1 MYVLV
6 KKEID
11 GFNDGAVAHEIV
23 VNKAKIYTT
32 DADRCVGKST
42 MILKIA
48 DLFGKPILTTNY
60 GLSIFYEKEARDR
73 GLTNV
78 KVVYVNSPEALR
90 GSSYSDFLVDESV
103 SNDFLLEAR
112 KNAMFSFSGFM
123 HERC

>member
-1 MYVLV
+1 MYMLV
-6 KKEID
+6 KKEVD
-11 GFNDGAVAHEIV
+11 GFNDGTVANEIV

-32 DADRCVGKST
+32 DVDRRVGKST

-60 GLSIFYEKEARDR
+60 TLSRFYEKEAKER

-90 GSSYSDFLVDESV
+90 GSSYSDFLVDEFV
-103 SNDFLLEAR
+103 SSDFLLEAR
-112 KNAMFSFSGFM
+112 KNQMFSFSGFM